1 MVSFCELCGKQTTEV
16 IKKIRVENSVF
27 NVCIACS
34 KRGKPIESPTNN
46 LRTAA
51 ASSPSIHGKS
61 TKNTGS
67 STLQYSPRTSTTT
80 TTKPGSYASRPRPMP
95 RNRPPPQNKINLTD
109 EMILN
114 PEFPKVIREARNK
127 KGITHEQ
134 LGQKINEKVTLL
146 KKVETGTIKPD
157 DILSKKLERFLG
169 IKLFINSNDEDS
181 E

>member
-1 MVSFCELCGKQTTEV
+1 MVSFCELCGKQAESR
-16 IKKIRVENSVF
+16 KKIMVESSVF
-27 NVCIACS
+27 NVCLACS
-34 KRGKPIESPTNN
+34 KRGKPIESSTNN
-46 LRTAA
+46 LRTA
-51 ASSPSIHGKS
+51 STSTSIHGKS
-61 TKNTGS
+61 TKNPGS
-67 STLQYSPRTSTTT
+67 STLQYSPKIS
-80 TTKPGSYASRPRPMP
+80 TTKPGSYSSRPRPMP

-169 IKLFINSNDEDS
+169 IRLFINSNEEDS

>member
-1 MVSFCELCGKQTTEV
+1 MT
-16 IKKIRVENSVF
+16 
-27 NVCIACS
+27 
-34 KRGKPIESPTNN
+34 
-46 LRTAA
+46 
-51 ASSPSIHGKS
+51 
-61 TKNTGS
+61 
-67 STLQYSPRTSTTT
+67 
-80 TTKPGSYASRPRPMP
+80 
-95 RNRPPPQNKINLTD
+95 RNIPQPQNKINLTD

-169 IKLFINSNDEDS
+169 IRLFINSNEEDS